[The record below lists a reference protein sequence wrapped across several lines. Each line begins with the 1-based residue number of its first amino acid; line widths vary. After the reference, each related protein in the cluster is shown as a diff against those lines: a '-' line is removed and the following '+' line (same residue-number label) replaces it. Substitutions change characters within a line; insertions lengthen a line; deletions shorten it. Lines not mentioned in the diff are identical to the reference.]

1 MHLLTLSLVFT
12 TVYGVSRISQ
22 PDLKAVN
29 FAKAITG
36 YKLNG
41 SVIKETEV
49 DSERSC
55 QFACV
60 GEETC
65 QSYNFGPTSRTN
77 TTKKN
82 GERFM
87 CQLSNSDRFAGFA
100 NFAEDKEFI
109 YKGRQVK
116 FKFNF
121 TSMNLWS
128 FMISKTLDFFI
139 KLQTF

>member
-1 MHLLTLSLVFT
+1 MHLWTLTLVCT
-12 TVYGVSRISQ
+12 TVYGISRISQ

-29 FAKAITG
+29 FAKPIAG

-41 SVIKETEV
+41 SVINEIQV
-49 DSERSC
+49 DLEGSC

-65 QSYNFGPTSRTN
+65 QSYNFGPTSGTN

-82 GERFM
+82 GERFI
-87 CQLSNSDRFAGFA
+87 CQVSNSDRLVTFT

-116 FKFNF
+116 LQFQ
-121 TSMNLWS
+121 
-128 FMISKTLDFFI
+128 ISKSLTGFLRP
-139 KLQTF
+139 